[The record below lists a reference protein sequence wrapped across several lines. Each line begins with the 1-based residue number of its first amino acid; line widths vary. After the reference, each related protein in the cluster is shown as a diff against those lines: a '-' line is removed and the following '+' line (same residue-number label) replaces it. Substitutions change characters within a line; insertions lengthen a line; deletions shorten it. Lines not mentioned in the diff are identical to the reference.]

1 MDLPLRHSCKTE
13 CVHVDHVLRWWH
25 CLSGWLYIPLVK
37 FVRSFCGLSGAAA
50 CALTRTSPGA
60 VRLLLRRMT
69 DDALRYALSSGAGGE
84 PEHVQFTDA
93 STEQKSAA
101 ALLQE
106 ALFKASAR
114 IIDLFRE
121 WDSDGS
127 GTISRDAFQR
137 AMAELE
143 HRAPVEEVD
152 ALFLKW
158 RSDKTGVL
166 EINELERLLRRGA
179 SVMKSSIDM
188 GCENKHALRTGAVDK
203 AGSTLLQ
210 GFAIDAA
217 SELSVAE
224 QLRDALSKA
233 AVRVIDL
240 FREWDDDN
248 SGMVSKEEFRRGMAE
263 MGLKASIEEVDKV
276 FDAFDPDGS
285 GSVELQEF
293 GRMLRR
299 GSSAKLDKS
308 LQAGAMGAIET
319 KSETKFALRKGK
331 KPEQAGTAV
340 LRGFDLDEDSDES
353 IAAQLRGALM
363 ASGARVIDLFREWDA
378 DGDGKV
384 TRAEFHRAMGLLRF
398 GAPKAE
404 IDVVFASWDPD
415 GSGVLEL
422 KELERLLLLRKGSTV
437 LDAAGE
443 AEARARAREGAAAE
457 AEAKA
462 AEAAKAAAAAAEVTE
477 VTARVEPGEGEEDE
491 IWVSTPRAEP
501 IEPSVPHQPSPPVP
515 RLPPRSPR
523 QRHMEAVHEP

>member
-1 MDLPLRHSCKTE
+1 MAA
-13 CVHVDHVLRWWH
+13 
-25 CLSGWLYIPLVK
+25 
-37 FVRSFCGLSGAAA
+37 VRAAA
-50 CALTRTSPGA
+50 AA
-60 VRLLLRRMT
+60 
-69 DDALRYALSSGAGGE
+69 DE
-84 PEHVQFTDA
+84 
-93 STEQKSAA
+93 KAA
-101 ALLQE
+101 ARDRAQR
-106 ALFKASAR
+106 AR
-114 IIDLFRE
+114 AEQTAAQAQNLA
-121 WDSDGS
+121 
-127 GTISRDAFQR
+127 AFQHAVPLQQYWPPSR
-137 AMAELE
+137 PRSPPPELLAEQQ
-143 HRAPVEEVD
+143 RQVEE
-152 ALFLKW
+152 AQ
-158 RSDKTGVL
+158 RASDK
-166 EINELERLLRRGA
+166 LRVAGKG
-179 SVMKSSIDM
+179 SSLSLCSMKIDPS
-188 GCENKHALRTGAVDK
+188 GDVQA
-203 AGSTLLQ
+203 
-210 GFAIDAA
+210 
-217 SELSVAE
+217 
-224 QLRDALSKA
+224 QLRDILTAN

-240 FREWDDDN
+240 FRDWDDDN

-263 MGLKASIEEVDKV
+263 MGLKASTEEVDKV

-285 GSVELQEF
+285 GSVELKEF

-319 KSETKFALRKGK
+319 KSETKFALRKGT

-398 GAPKAE
+398 AAPKAE

-457 AEAKA
+457 AEA

-477 VTARVEPGEGEEDE
+477 VTACVEPGEGEEDG